1 MKAYLKAQDGSYFN
15 LAPKVTTI
23 GREGCDLTIQVS
35 TKWQSVVDACL
46 RDFSA
51 MSSNVFRRVSQS
63 HASVKSCIHC
73 SIKLASFFCEEI

>member
-35 TKWQSVVDACL
+35 TKWQSMVD
-46 RDFSA
+46 D
-51 MSSNVFRRVSQS
+51 VYE
-63 HASVKSCIHC
+63 I
-73 SIKLASFFCEEI
+73 LALCRQTCFAGSPSPMPV